1 MRFFALRMTVEPK
14 IPVRLY
20 PAEFL
25 HSQGHFRLKQRT
37 LPPVHLRFAPKG
49 DIRLE
54 YFSYSPKT
62 RGGNR
67 RLRRYRTLLSR
78 SAAWWTCTQCALVA
92 FHRFAFARGGTILAV
107 LDAIATYGSS
117 LGKCFINSRFT
128 RSSSSSAVHE
138 SGRLVSLNFS
148 PSSCSKGSHS

>member
-1 MRFFALRMTVEPK
+1 MESLTTGPE
-14 IPVRLY
+14 L
-20 PAEFL
+20 EN
-25 HSQGHFRLKQRT
+25 SQGHFRLKQRT

-107 LDAIATYGSS
+107 LDAKYRDLWEQPREMLYQLALYALLFVKCGS
-117 LGKCFINSRFT
+117 
-128 RSSSSSAVHE
+128 
-138 SGRLVSLNFS
+138 
-148 PSSCSKGSHS
+148 